1 MHTDWLPPTKAFA
14 LAAVL
19 VFFTDWYFFGRPALH
34 RHFDR
39 FPGVWKKF
47 DGQKSETRAI
57 TLSALVSFAVCAV
70 FVAAAGWLGVT
81 GLRSALVLALVFW
94 VAGPLA
100 HLVTQSMW
108 MNLDRTVAVNHAIG
122 WLVRFVACAVG
133 VAVFL

>member
-1 MHTDWLPPTKAFA
+1 
-14 LAAVL
+14 
-19 VFFTDWYFFGRPALH
+19 
-34 RHFDR
+34 
-39 FPGVWKKF
+39 
-47 DGQKSETRAI
+47 
-57 TLSALVSFAVCAV
+57 
-70 FVAAAGWLGVT
+70 
-81 GLRSALVLALVFW
+81 LRSALVLALVFW